1 MHMSSGSNDSFD
13 GIVNALRAAV
23 PVLRDAEI
31 PFMLGGSM
39 AVWAYGGP
47 EPTNDLDLMLRPQ
60 DAERALGALDAAG
73 MHVEHPPEEWLVK
86 AWHGDVLIDLI
97 YGPRGVPITDEVLA
111 RAVERNLSALRV
123 PVMALED
130 VLTTKLLSL
139 DEHQLDLSWLLQI
152 SRAVREQVDWEALRA
167 RTDESPYAAAF
178 FTLVE
183 RLGIAAGERVPERL

>member
-1 MHMSSGSNDSFD
+1 MGSGVNEHFD
-13 GIVNALRAAV
+13 GIVAALRAAV
-23 PVLRDAEI
+23 PVLREAEI

-47 EPTNDLDLMLRPQ
+47 EPTNDLDLMVREE
-60 DAERALGALDAAG
+60 DAERALRALAAAG
-73 MHVEHPPEEWLVK
+73 MRTEHPPEEWLVK
-86 AWHGDVLIDLI
+86 AWHEDVLIDLI
-97 YGPRGVPITDEVLA
+97 FGPRGLPITDEVLG

-130 VLTTKLLSL
+130 VLATKLLSL

-167 RTDESPYAAAF
+167 RTDGSAYAAAF

-183 RLGIAAGERVPERL
+183 RLGIVADERVPEQL

>member
-1 MHMSSGSNDSFD
+1 MGSGMNEHFD
-13 GIVNALRAAV
+13 GIVSALRAAV
-23 PVLRDAEI
+23 PVLREAEI

-47 EPTNDLDLMLRPQ
+47 EPTNDLDLMIREE
-60 DAERALGALDAAG
+60 DAERALRALAAAG
-73 MHVEHPPEEWLVK
+73 MRTEHPPEEWLVK
-86 AWHGDVLIDLI
+86 AFHEDVLIDLI
-97 YGPRGVPITDEVLA
+97 FGPRGLPISDEVLG

-130 VLTTKLLSL
+130 VLVTKLLSL

-167 RTDESPYAAAF
+167 RTDDSPYAAAF

-183 RLGIAAGERVPERL
+183 RLGIVGERVPEQL